1 MIKEEKTTARLKGA
15 LPCAE
20 GSPNSKPE
28 AARWPDKPDPKDI
41 RGRTWHRRKGTE
53 FKSLTRN
60 IAGAAATEKSR
71 KAARTCGAC
80 LTTSGRT
87 RPGRS
92 AK

>member
-28 AARWPDKPDPKDI
+28 AAKWPDKPDPKDI
-41 RGRTWHRRKGTE
+41 RGRTWHHRKGTE

-60 IAGAAATEKSR
+60 IAGAATTESR
-71 KAARTCGAC
+71 ERLRARAGHV
-80 LTTSGRT
+80 
-87 RPGRS
+87 
-92 AK
+92 